1 MDTINPSYVAT
12 IGDIID
18 SKNIEYRQEI
28 QTKLLNTLDRI
39 NSKYR
44 QLIVSN
50 FKITLGDELEGLMS
64 INGDW
69 ICIINELYFSM
80 YPTKIRFG
88 VGVGNITTQIQT
100 MNIQEM
106 DGPAFHLVRKA
117 IEQLTKEKQKYRG
130 NINYFKI
137 YIHDQSKTEIMNNT
151 LSLLSILYSSY
162 TSRQVE
168 ILHAYMNHEMNQFKT
183 VAFLKIGQLAISKT
197 LKKTEFYE
205 VKDSWDL
212 LDRLVTES

>member
-1 MDTINPSYVAT
+1 MNTINPCYVAI

-18 SKNIEYRQEI
+18 SKNIEHRQEI

-39 NSKYR
+39 NSKYC
-44 QLIVSN
+44 QSIVFK

-64 INGDW
+64 VNGDW
-69 ICIINELYFSM
+69 IYIINELFFFLH
-80 YPTKIRFG
+80 PTKIRFG
-88 VGVGNITTQIQT
+88 VGVGNITTQIQK

-106 DGPAFHLVRKA
+106 DGTAFHLARKA
-117 IEQLTKEKQKYRG
+117 IEQLAKEKQKYRG

-137 YIHDQSKTEIMNNT
+137 YTHDQLKTEIMNNT

-183 VAFLKIGQLAISKT
+183 AAFLKIGQPAISKT
-197 LKKTEFYE
+197 LKKTEFYK